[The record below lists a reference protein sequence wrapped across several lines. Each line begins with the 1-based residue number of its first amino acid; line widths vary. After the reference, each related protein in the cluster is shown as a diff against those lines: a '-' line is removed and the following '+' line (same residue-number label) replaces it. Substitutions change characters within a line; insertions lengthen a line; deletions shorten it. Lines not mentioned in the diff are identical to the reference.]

1 MAELLFGSFFAM
13 MSYVGLPP
21 WLSGKGSSCNAGATG
36 DVGLIP
42 GTRKYP
48 GGGHGNPRQDTC
60 LESPMDKEAWQA
72 TVHRVAQSSTELKQ
86 LSK

>member
-1 MAELLFGSFFAM
+1 M

-21 WLSGKGSSCNAGATG
+21 LLSGKGSSCNAGATG
-36 DVGLIP
+36 DGGLIP

-60 LESPMDKEAWQA
+60 LESCMDKEAWQA
-72 TVHRVAQSSTELKQ
+72 TVHRVAQSSTELK
-86 LSK
+86 L